1 MKIYISQVKNWFH
14 AQVNIE
20 TFLFTAK
27 LRIFFISIAETNK
40 ASNFKTEAL
49 MNFESQREWWI
60 PFVSKWKLFFHL
72 RFKFDFNKNLKA
84 F

>member
-40 ASNFKTEAL
+40 ASNFKAEAL
-49 MNFESQREWWI
+49 MNFESQRE
-60 PFVSKWKLFFHL
+60 
-72 RFKFDFNKNLKA
+72 
-84 F
+84 